1 MSSRFFPRR
10 THEEAVASTN
20 KDRTFSCGMAKRS
33 ESCERSAAML
43 DNSERRA
50 PMLRHW
56 TPHGDLHE
64 FQNTQNGASP

>member
-10 THEEAVASTN
+10 THE
-20 KDRTFSCGMAKRS
+20 SCGMAKRS
-33 ESCERSAAML
+33 ESYERSAAML
-43 DNSERRA
+43 DNSKRRA

-56 TPHGDLHE
+56 TPQRNVHE